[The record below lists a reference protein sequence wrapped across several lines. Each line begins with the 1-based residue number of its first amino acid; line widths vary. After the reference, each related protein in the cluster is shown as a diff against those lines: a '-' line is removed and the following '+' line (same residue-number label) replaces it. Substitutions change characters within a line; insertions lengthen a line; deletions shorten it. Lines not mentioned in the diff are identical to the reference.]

1 VGRRRTW
8 TDDQLRAAVAAS
20 TSFTE
25 VLRRL
30 GLSKGGGSFQT
41 VRTRAELLDLDTE
54 HFHPHATRTRERA
67 RKEERDRRRWTDQGL
82 DDAVAAADSLKGV
95 FDHLGLQVGGSQW
108 QALRQ
113 LILARGLD
121 TKHWKRPLGSSAG
134 RSRPWT
140 DDDLRRVVP
149 GSRSYAEVLR
159 RLEVRPG
166 GSNHAAVR
174 DRIAGLGLDVSHMVG
189 RGWNRGLLKPAGG
202 VRPRPLDEILVA
214 DSAVT
219 NVRLLKRRLVEEGLL
234 EPLCARC
241 RIETWLGRP
250 MPLELDHINGDRRDN
265 RLENLRFL
273 CPNCHALTDTYRGR
287 NIGRYDAGPAS

>member
-1 VGRRRTW
+1 MGRRRTW

-20 TSFTE
+20 TTFTE
-25 VLRRL
+25 VMRRL

-41 VRTRAELLDLDTE
+41 VRNRAELLDLDTD
-54 HFHPHATRTRERA
+54 HFHPEATRTRQRA
-67 RKEERDRRRWTDQGL
+67 DGGTPDRRRWTDEDL
-82 DDAVAAADSLKGV
+82 AEAVADADSLKGV
-95 FDHLGLQVGGSQW
+95 FDRMGLRIGGSQW
-108 QALRQ
+108 QLLRQ
-113 LILARGLD
+113 LILERDLD
-121 TKHWKRPLGSSAG
+121 TQHWKRPLGSRAG
-134 RSRPWT
+134 RSRSWT

-149 GSRSYAEVLR
+149 ESRTYAEVLR
-159 RLEVRPG
+159 RLEVQPG

-174 DRIAGLGLDVSHMVG
+174 DRIAELGLDVSHMVG
-189 RGWNRGLLKPAGG
+189 RGWSRGLRNPAGG
-202 VRPRPLDEILVA
+202 VRPRPLDEILVVG
-214 DSAVT
+214 SPVT